1 MPSAIVHARPLIAAA
16 MLAAAML
23 AAASVQAVPAAA
35 TALDGSSVRTS
46 DVSADPTAGEA
57 RTRTYSRADLRNFV
71 IAAVQIDRVL
81 RQRSQ
86 ARPTGNTGSQA
97 TDPSAR
103 IRTIIGATPRMDLE
117 RYRAIAEAV
126 RTDSV
131 LRSRLRQVIQDLRDE
146 KHDALRPLTA
156 DTL

>member
-1 MPSAIVHARPLIAAA
+1 MPSAIVHARPLIAPA
-16 MLAAAML
+16 MLAAGR
-23 AAASVQAVPAAA
+23 VQAVPAAA
-35 TALDGSSVRTS
+35 TALDGSSVRTR
-46 DVSADPTAGEA
+46 DISADPTAGEA
-57 RTRTYSRADLRNFV
+57 RTRTYSRADLRGFV
-71 IAAVQIDRVL
+71 AAAVPIDRVL

-86 ARPTGNTGSQA
+86 ARPCENTGSQA

-103 IRTIIGATPRMDLE
+103 IRAIIEATPPMDRE
-117 RYRAIAEAV
+117 EYQAIAEAV
-126 RTDSV
+126 RTDPV